1 MPQRPGQHR
10 GIPFLA
16 SAISHLKQLDGYIE
30 ASLIRCRASSA
41 LMGFISTPEG
51 ELDAGGEVYD
61 YDRVTSFEPGQFK
74 YLAPG
79 ERNYSRYG

>member
-1 MPQRPGQHR
+1 MPAKDVIRLFVPQRPGQHR

-16 SAISHLKQLDGYIE
+16 SAINHLKQLDGYK

-51 ELDAGGEVYD
+51 ELDPGGEVYD
-61 YDRVTSFEPGQFK
+61 YDRVTS
-74 YLAPG
+74 L
-79 ERNYSRYG
+79 NWSV